1 MNVGCFIGNRR
12 ACSKKEIK
20 EALKTNPSVVSFDC
34 TDMFGEFAGRAFFAS
49 ELPQG
54 QSCVLVGPDPFAKR
68 DFYGTVMRK
77 GGEIVIK

>member
-1 MNVGCFIGNRR
+1 MEVARERR
-12 ACSKKEIK
+12 
-20 EALKTNPSVVSFDC
+20 EARLTRVFDC

-54 QSCVLVGPDPFAKR
+54 RSCTLVGPDPFTKR